1 MSAAG
6 IAFGATGGN
15 LAGSAAAQEGTE
27 AEIVLPAQQTN
38 GFEIEIETAT
48 IPDGG
53 FISLVD
59 PVNPHEKMWPVVGET
74 MPTEQE
80 VIESQTIATT
90 EYLEPGTHENLVL
103 ELDRPLDF
111 GHNVEDER
119 DTRDIQ
125 QKLYQ
130 VWMHHDPAGDQS
142 FENVMPGGEE
152 TRYTYEQEGQHPSEV
167 NEIVIGEAYL
177 EFARFNPSALRS
189 QLQETESQLQETE
202 SQISELE
209 SQLSELESAN
219 EEDDERISELQEQRE
234 TLNQEVSDLEERI
247 AELEESNQ
255 NTETSSSDDSGP
267 GFGIVTA
274 LVGGAAGAAAAMKR
288 LGGSK
293 DKE

>member
-6 IAFGATGGN
+6 IAMGATGSN
-15 LAGSAAAQEGTE
+15 LAGSAAAQEATD

-53 FISLVD
+53 FISLID
-59 PVNPHEKMWPVVGET
+59 PVNPHEKMWPKVGET
-74 MPTEQE
+74 MPAEQE
-80 VIESQTIATT
+80 AIESMTIGTT
-90 EYLEPGTHENLVL
+90 EYLEPGTHENVVL

-111 GHNVEDER
+111 GHNVEDDR

-142 FENVMPGGEE
+142 FQNVAASGEE

-189 QLQETESQLQETE
+189 QLQATRSR
-202 SQISELE
+202 
-209 SQLSELESAN
+209 LSELESAN
-219 EEDDERISELQEQRE
+219 EEDDERIAELEEQRE
-234 TLNQEVSDLEERI
+234 TLNQEISDLEERI
-247 AELEESNQ
+247 AELEQSQ
-255 NTETSSSDDSGP
+255 QDTETSSSDDSGP

-288 LGGSK
+288 LGGSSDEK
-293 DKE
+293 